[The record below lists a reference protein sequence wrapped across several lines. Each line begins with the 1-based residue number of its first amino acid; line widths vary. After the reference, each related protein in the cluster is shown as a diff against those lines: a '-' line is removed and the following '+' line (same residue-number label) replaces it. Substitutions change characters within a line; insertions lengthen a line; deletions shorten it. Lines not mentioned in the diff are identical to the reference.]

1 MSIADLRLASLNRE
15 SSVRNRQSPIQK
27 THPLPRG
34 GTDLTPK
41 LNQYQLLLVLTSLKA
56 TPRLRPH
63 SLFCAR
69 EIPLRVNFQVV
80 LISEPSKLFNTASDL
95 HRSASGSRSAHSF
108 FGKLVWASASHPRRR
123 AFSWRGALTDY
134 LDGHF
139 ARSRGQVTRL
149 GQLLDPIADKL
160 LISAALIS
168 LVENQL
174 APAWAVVIIIGRE
187 FAVTGLRSIAA
198 TDGVV
203 IAASKMGKF
212 KMLLQVLT
220 VALLIVSSVGG
231 KPPVANFGLPFP
243 AIKFWTVPELR
254 TAWHHLIGDGATSRD
269 RLAGSALHR
278 RPRDAL
284 VSSDLGLSFHVQ
296 LLQIFLSIRRR
307 ESPRRSLP
315 PAQQMFLSCAI
326 RNIHRLRR
334 LRGFNRKPNEV

>member
-1 MSIADLRLASLNRE
+1 VNLPNGLTLLRIFI
-15 SSVRNRQSPIQK
+15 V
-27 THPLPRG
+27 PLLVVVL
-34 GTDLTPK
+34 LTPFSENW
-41 LNQYQLLLVLTSLKA
+41 LGF
-56 TPRLRPH
+56 PRHILGVA
-63 SLFCAR
+63 LFLGA
-69 EIPLRVNFQVV
+69 
-80 LISEPSKLFNTASDL
+80 
-95 HRSASGSRSAHSF
+95 
-108 FGKLVWASASHPRRR
+108 
-123 AFSWRGALTDY
+123 ALTDF

-139 ARSRGQVTRL
+139 ARRHDQVTRL

-220 VALLIVSSVGG
+220 VALLIVSSVAG

-254 TAWHHLIGDGATSRD
+254 AAWQHFFGPGPTTGNDWQVLLYTAGRAMLWLVVISSCLSMYGYFRSFYRSVVTSRAAEFVAKQPGQTTQTGIPV
-269 RLAGSALHR
+269 L
-278 RPRDAL
+278 RD
-284 VSSDLGLSFHVQ
+284 
-296 LLQIFLSIRRR
+296 
-307 ESPRRSLP
+307 
-315 PAQQMFLSCAI
+315 
-326 RNIHRLRR
+326 
-334 LRGFNRKPNEV
+334 